1 MSKPK
6 LSYITIK
13 TSEINT
19 VDFSQVIEQKDTRR
33 QSVDESEF
41 IAKWVEGAPNIPTS
55 IEAVPVDKRS
65 AILNHQEA
73 RDLMNTEPWQ
83 PEEEE

>member
-19 VDFSQVIEQKDTRR
+19 VDFSQLIEQKDTRR
-33 QSVDESEF
+33 ESLDKSEF
-41 IAKWVEGAPNIPTS
+41 IVKWVEGAPTIPAS
-55 IEAVPVDKRS
+55 IEAVPESDRGN
-65 AILNHQEA
+65 ILTHSEA
-73 RDLMNTEPWQ
+73 VELMKSVAWTEPI
-83 PEEEE
+83 E